1 MPPGD
6 RLAGW
11 ALTAEGLPVVATA
24 QGLVLPGRDRIA
36 WHAVEKASWDRP
48 RLTVRVLAEGQ
59 AVRSGAGPSYDVVL
73 EDPRDLPEV
82 VRTRVTGSVAW
93 SSHARLQPSGGVRV
107 VGRRHPDREVFDWQL
122 VFDADT
128 DPDDPSIRAQA
139 QDVLEAARRTI
150 G

>member
-1 MPPGD
+1 M
-6 RLAGW
+6 
-11 ALTAEGLPVVATA
+11 ATA
-24 QGLVLPGRDRIA
+24 RGLVLPGRDRIA
-36 WHAVEKASWDRP
+36 WHEVEKATWDRP
-48 RLTVRVLAEGQ
+48 RLTVLVLADGP

-73 EDPRDLPEV
+73 DDPRDLPEV

-107 VGRRHPDREVFDWQL
+107 VGRRNPEREVFDWQL

-128 DPDDPSIRAQA
+128 DPSDLSIRAQA

>member
-6 RLAGW
+6 RLASW
-11 ALTAEGLPVVATA
+11 ALTPEGFPVVATT
-24 QGLVLPGRDRIA
+24 QGLVLPGRDRIS

-48 RLTVRVLAEGQ
+48 RLTVLVLADGP
-59 AVRSGAGPSYDVVL
+59 AVQSGAGPSYAVVL
-73 EDPRDLPEV
+73 DDPRDLPEV

-93 SSHARLQPSGGVRV
+93 SSHATLQPSGGVRV
-107 VGRRHPDREVFDWQL
+107 VGRRNPDREVFDWQL
-122 VFDADT
+122 VFDVGT
-128 DPDDPSIRAQA
+128 DPTDPGIRAQA